1 MADNYGIQVSGGQV
15 TGSSLAA
22 GPRAR
27 ATTYGTPPPDGE
39 APEHTPVGHA
49 PVPEKERKVFVIHGR
64 DEQARL
70 RVFDLLRRMGLEPL
84 EWETLVRETA
94 TMSPHLLDV
103 VGRAF
108 GTAQAVVVVMTPDD
122 IVRLHPELAGDHG
135 DHDQQ
140 CQPRPNVLFEAGLA
154 FGVAPARTVLLRLG
168 RVRPFSDIAGLNHVQ
183 FDGSATSVLKIRQR
197 LETAGCRLSGTG
209 VDYVEPSLLRDLAA
223 YTRRP
228 PRRGR

>member
-1 MADNYGIQVSGGQV
+1 M

-22 GPRAR
+22 GTGAQ
-27 ATTYGTPPPDGE
+27 ATTYGTPPPADD
-39 APEHTPVGHA
+39 APDFAPVGHVPA
-49 PVPEKERKVFVIHGR
+49 PEKERKVFVIHGR

-70 RVFDLLRRMGLEPL
+70 RVFDLLRRMGLNPL
-84 EWETLVRETA
+84 EWETLVRGTS

-122 IVRLHPELAGDHG
+122 IVRLHPELDGDHG

-140 CQPRPNVLFEAGLA
+140 CQARPNVLFEAGMA
-154 FGVAPARTVLLRLG
+154 FGVAPARTLLLQLG
-168 RVRPFSDIAGLNHVQ
+168 RLRPFSDIAGLNYVQ
-183 FDGSATSVLKIRQR
+183 VDGSATSVLKIRQR
-197 LETAGCRLSGTG
+197 LETAGCRLAGTG

-223 YTRRP
+223 YTRRS